1 MLKGMAVLLKLSALC
16 LIILSLLLADLAAC
30 SPGHV
35 GSNEIAFLRDGHLWT
50 IDPDGANAFEVAAG
64 DTPVVGYGWTP
75 DHRMLVFR
83 TFDGTFTSTPA
94 AQKMSSQPMTVLI
107 R

>member
-64 DTPVVGYGWTP
+64 DTPVVGYGWGYA
-75 DHRMLVFR
+75 RGRLWLV
-83 TFDGTFTSTPA
+83 A
-94 AQKMSSQPMTVLI
+94 
-107 R
+107 